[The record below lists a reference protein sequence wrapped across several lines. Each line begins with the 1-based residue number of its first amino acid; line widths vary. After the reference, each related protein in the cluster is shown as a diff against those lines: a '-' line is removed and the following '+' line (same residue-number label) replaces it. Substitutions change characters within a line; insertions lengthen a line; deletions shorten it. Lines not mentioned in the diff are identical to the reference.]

1 MTETLVQVENKET
14 STNNTL
20 NQLLVTMRSLVHT
33 RIQLGNY
40 SEVDLKDAK
49 CVIER
54 TLSALFDILA
64 EKLIDNETKQ
74 FYLSSSS
81 VIKYQLKK
89 LPSPV
94 NGSIIPLGLH
104 VVNKHNGYIS
114 GKNKSNLAA
123 LDLVYKLEDDII
135 YIDDQNKN
143 IFEKRISL
151 LKELISIDLS
161 SYRDKHAR
169 KDSTGLDQAISYII
183 DVFDNTV
190 VFERAYPSLAYKGTL
205 GAHGAFK
212 PLLESYLKNEAEF
225 TWLEINAIVEELK
238 KHLAAITEYSF
249 SN

>member
-1 MTETLVQVENKET
+1 MAETLVQVENKET

-20 NQLLVTMRSLVHT
+20 NQLLVTMRSLVHART
-33 RIQLGNY
+33 ELGKCN
-40 SEVDLKDAK
+40 EVDLKDVK
-49 CVIER
+49 NSIEQ
-54 TLSALFDILA
+54 TLNILFDTLTK
-64 EKLIDNETKQ
+64 KLLNNETKQ
-74 FYLSSSS
+74 FYLSSSP

-89 LPSPV
+89 NSTPM
-94 NGSIIPLGLH
+94 NYSIISLGLH
-104 VVNKHNGYIS
+104 VVNKHNGYIGS
-114 GKNKSNLAA
+114 KSKNNLAA

-151 LKELISIDLS
+151 LKELTSIDLS